1 MAVKQQKIS
10 PSFRTYVEFPAN
22 INKITHNS
30 NIISIGSCFSEN
42 IALILKK
49 YLYKIS
55 INPTGILYNPF
66 SISKA
71 LRRLLSK
78 KQYAK
83 DELFFHEGLW
93 KSFDHHSNFNAA
105 TWQKCIKKINSSLN
119 NACQVISHIDTLI
132 ITFGTAFAYYNNDN
146 KQIVANCHK
155 LPNNNFAR
163 SLLSVDEIIAE
174 YTDLF
179 DQFYKQFP
187 DVNII
192 ITVSPVRHL
201 RDNPHEN
208 QVSKAHLLSATYEL
222 EKKFAKFYYFPAY
235 EIIMDELRDYRFY
248 KEDMI
253 HPAPITIDYIWER
266 FVDTCISE
274 KSKGFISQYQPVL
287 NAKKHKIKE
296 DNSELA
302 YSFGKKNL
310 EYISSLEKKYPEISF
325 SEDKEYFTSIIK
337 NSPMEKP

>member
-1 MAVKQQKIS
+1 MTGKQQKIA
-10 PSFRTYVEFPAN
+10 PSFRTHVVFPAN
-22 INKITHNS
+22 TIKITHSN
-30 NIISIGSCFSEN
+30 NIISIGSCFSES
-42 IALILKK
+42 IALILKE
-49 YLYKIS
+49 YLFKIS

-78 KQYAK
+78 KQYSK
-83 DELFFHEGLW
+83 DELFSHEGLW

-105 TWQKCIKKINSSLN
+105 TWQECIKKINNSFN
-119 NACQVISHIDTLI
+119 DACKVISQIDTLI
-132 ITFGTAFAYYNNDN
+132 ITFGTAFVYYNNDN
-146 KQIVANCHK
+146 MQIVANCHK
-155 LPNNNFAR
+155 LPNKNFQR
-163 SLLSVDEIIAE
+163 SLLPVTEIVDE

-187 DVNII
+187 NINII
-192 ITVSPVRHL
+192 ITISPVRHM

-208 QVSKAHLLSATYEL
+208 QVSKAHLLASAYEI
-222 EKKFAKFYYFPAY
+222 EKKFPKLYYFPAY

-274 KSKGFISQYQPVL
+274 KSKDFISLYQPVL
-287 NAKKHKIKE
+287 NAKKHNIKE
-296 DNSELA
+296 NNSDTTN
-302 YSFGKKNL
+302 SFGKKNL
-310 EYISSLEKKYPEISF
+310 EHLTSLEKKYPEISF
-325 SEDKEYFTSIIK
+325 SDDKEYFTSIVK
-337 NSPMEKP
+337 KSPMENP